1 MTSWVFSTVRLR
13 NGAADR
19 THAMQARSTVGLRR
33 FPRPVG
39 VALFR
44 AGRLVMSVM
53 AAQMTV
59 LRPTR
64 PTSEQLTVINKHK
77 PGSSSYRVPPASGKT
92 TAVLYRPSSP
102 SDTGGGAIG
111 TTLSMTP
118 TESWSSLTGR

>member
-19 THAMQARSTVGLRR
+19 THAMQARSTVGRRR

-77 PGSSSYRVPPASGKT
+77 PGSSSYRVPPAAAKPPRSC
-92 TAVLYRPSSP
+92 
-102 SDTGGGAIG
+102 
-111 TTLSMTP
+111 
-118 TESWSSLTGR
+118 TGRVPRPILAAAPSGRRYR